1 MIQYFKPRSSQSQSG
16 FTLIEVLVIVI
27 IIGVLSAIAAPGW
40 LSFINN
46 RRISTMRG
54 QVTETLRKAQTDAK
68 TKRTMQAVVFDMR
81 ATKINSPQMAIV
93 QCSSTGN
100 QIASSDECVTGQIQE
115 GDWQSLG
122 NGDVKPGV
130 VQYTKATAEQT
141 GSGSG
146 SGNVNQVRLVFDA
159 NGLVKSKLSDRPIAS
174 ETRLKDAQFVVGFGL
189 TKPGSPNTVSGQP
202 RCIVVQTLLGGISE
216 GNSTDECGS
225 L

>member
-68 TKRTMQAVVFDMR
+68 TKRTMQAVLFDTSDAGR
-81 ATKINSPQMAIV
+81 KSPKVAIV
-93 QCSSTGN
+93 RCATSATAIITSDGCDLTG
-100 QIASSDECVTGQIQE
+100 AVP
-115 GDWQSLG
+115 DWQTLG

-130 VQYTKATAEQT
+130 VRYTKTTIAQT
-141 GSGSG
+141 NAGSADRI
-146 SGNVNQVRLVFDA
+146 RLVFDA
-159 NGLVKSKLSDRPIAS
+159 NGLVKTSLSGAMPFRIS
-174 ETRLKDAQFVVGFGL
+174 LGL
-189 TKPGSPNTVSGQP
+189 TKPGSSTELSGQP
-202 RCIVVQTLLGGISE
+202 RCVVVQTLIGGISE
-216 GNSTDECGS
+216 GNSTNECGS